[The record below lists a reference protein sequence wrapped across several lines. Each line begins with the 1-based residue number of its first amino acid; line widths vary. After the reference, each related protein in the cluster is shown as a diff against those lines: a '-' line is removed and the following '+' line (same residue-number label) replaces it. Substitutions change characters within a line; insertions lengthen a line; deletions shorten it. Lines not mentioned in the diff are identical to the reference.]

1 MKKLERT
8 LDPVTFEVFRG
19 SFEYIPSKMRKIMER
34 VSFSP
39 LIYEMLD
46 FSVAIYNE
54 KAELIG
60 QTAGCPIHLGSM
72 HFSTQAAIE
81 KFGKDGLNEGD
92 VVILNDP
99 YAGGTHIPDVT
110 CVNPIHYEGELIGY
124 GCSRAHWTDIGGGGS
139 GGQAFGTHVATEGF
153 RMFPMKLI
161 EGGEWNKELVDLI
174 KNQTRMPQYVEG
186 DLMSQVGALRVAED
200 EMRLLVKRYGWN
212 TVKTAMVELI
222 AYTESIF
229 RQAFDEIPD
238 GEYEAEEFAETDG
251 FTEESIPLKAAL
263 RVKGDT
269 LTVDFTDTA
278 PQAMGAINS
287 PYANT
292 VGAVYYAIA
301 SWLAPRV
308 PMNWGAFKCID
319 IVLPDNCWINAKWP
333 APTIACTTF
342 TACKISSAIW
352 QALAKAVPEK
362 AVASTYSENNWFV
375 ATVRDPETDMP
386 IVISDLPTG
395 GWGGTPTHDGIDNS
409 SDPLGQ
415 CQSLEAEIA
424 EMAHPVHWDR
434 FEMRTDSGGAG
445 KYRGGLGMILKFT
458 PLGHMELSQES
469 SRMKIGVWGVNGGGR
484 SLVQYALRKEKDGTT
499 VTISGLDEKGKYHKS
514 LTSNAPFPPG
524 SSFIFAATGGG
535 GWGDPLERDPEKV
548 LEDVLDEY
556 VSIEGARKDYGV
568 VIDKKTTEISHAATK
583 ELRKNLRTSEE
594 YRRDLQ
600 GIRKDYVQ
608 IQ

>member
-1 MKKLERT
+1 MKQFQRT

-19 SFEYIPSKMRKIMER
+19 IFEYIPSKMRKTMER

-39 LIYEMLD
+39 LIYEMVD

-60 QTAGCPIHLGSM
+60 QTAGCPVHLGSM
-72 HFSTQAAIE
+72 HFSTLAAIE

-110 CVNPIHYEGELIGY
+110 CVNPVYYEGELIGY

-200 EMRLLVKRYGWN
+200 ELRLLVKRYGRN
-212 TVKTAMVELI
+212 TVKTAMNELI

-229 RQAFDEIPD
+229 RQAFDGLPD

-251 FTEESIPLKAAL
+251 FTEEPIPLKVKL
-263 RVKGDT
+263 TVKGDT
-269 LTVDFTDTA
+269 LTVDFTGTA
-278 PQAMGAINS
+278 PQVMGAINS

-292 VGAVYYAIA
+292 VGAIYYAIA
-301 SWLAPRV
+301 CWLAPRV
-308 PMNWGAFKCID
+308 PMNYGAFKCID
-319 IVLPDNCWINAKWP
+319 IIMPDNCWLNAKWP

-342 TACKISSAIW
+342 TASKISSSIW
-352 QALAKAVPEK
+352 QALAKAKPEK
-362 AVASTYSENNWFV
+362 AVGSTYSENNWFV

-395 GWGGTPTHDGIDNS
+395 GWGGTPTHDGIDNT

-415 CQSLEAEIA
+415 CQSLTAEIA
-424 EMAHPVHWDR
+424 EIAHPVHWDR
-434 FEMRTDSGGAG
+434 FEMRTDSGGPG

-484 SLVQYALRKEKDGTT
+484 SLVQYALRKETDGTV
-499 VTISGLDEKGKYHKS
+499 VTISGLDENGKYHKS

-535 GWGDPLERDPEKV
+535 GWGNPLERDPEQV

-556 VSIEGARKDYGV
+556 VSVEGAKRDYGV
-568 VIDKKTTEISHAATK
+568 VIDEKRMEIDPAATR
-583 ELRKNLRTSEE
+583 ELRENLRTSEE
-594 YRRDLQ
+594 YKKHLQ
-600 GIRKDYVQ
+600 GVRKDYVRVL
-608 IQ
+608 